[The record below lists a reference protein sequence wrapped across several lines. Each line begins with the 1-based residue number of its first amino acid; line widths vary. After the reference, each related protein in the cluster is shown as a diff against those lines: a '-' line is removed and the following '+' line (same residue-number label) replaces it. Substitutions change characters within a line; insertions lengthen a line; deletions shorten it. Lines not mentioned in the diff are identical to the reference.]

1 MTHFEGQEN
10 WMTKNNIFF
19 APWYEKYIWS
29 YYFGITIIL
38 TIGFGDLHATNY
50 IEAFVIITISF
61 FAVVFFGY
69 NINYIGNRINSIRE
83 DEMEKNG
90 KLKVF
95 STLAKKTQ
103 VPKELRTEITTTSW
117 RSAKSRRYPTSPR
130 RRNFCSSCP
139 ALFGRPFLQEAN
151 KQLFTNLLSLVS
163 FSKKTIEALSEAIEM
178 KICHP
183 E

>member
-1 MTHFEGQEN
+1 MTN
-10 WMTKNNIFF
+10 NNIFF
-19 APWYEKYIWS
+19 APWYQQYIWS

-90 KLKVF
+90 KLRIF
-95 STLAKKTQ
+95 STLVKKTK
-103 VPKELRTEITTTSW
+103 VPKELKTEITNYIVEECEIKKISNY
-117 RSAKSRRYPTSPR
+117 AQEKK
-130 RRNFCSSCP
+130 
-139 ALFGRPFLQEAN
+139 LLQ
-151 KQLFTNLLSLVS
+151 
-163 FSKKTIEALSEAIEM
+163 
-178 KICHP
+178 
-183 E
+183 